1 MLKVEELDAIL
12 GRKRL
17 SRSKVAKICGVT
29 PKTYHSWMQKRKM
42 PTDKAEILIRELSLE
57 NAEYIFFGIESRNK

>member
-29 PKTYHSWMQKRKM
+29 PKTYHSWDAKK
-42 PTDKAEILIRELSLE
+42 E
-57 NAEYIFFGIESRNK
+57 NAH